1 MNNCDTV
8 RSKVIAPDAS
18 HSRQQPSLNLAIV
31 EGCKLHGINNQKLQE
46 FLSSSLSIKI
56 SDERNIRRQASKLV
70 QQFMKHSILKYWII
84 HEVHWKDQVI
94 HESFTRFSKA
104 RRPTWHSS
112 GSSSRRQ
119 RRISFPG
126 GRGDFPVSQSHR
138 RCRLSLS
145 ICVLAF
151 STSFLCVHGSGSFHS
166 IHITRLKTAPLVLL
180 HRPFVRADSEL
191 PPFISS
197 SALPDLE
204 SDMARFQVMFTYFGE
219 TVYDLAMS
227 PDKNISSNM
236 GFEKVAGIINNRH
249 D

>member
-1 MNNCDTV
+1 M
-8 RSKVIAPDAS
+8 IAPDAS
-18 HSRQQPSLNLAIV
+18 YSRQQPSLNLAIV

-126 GRGDFPVSQSHR
+126 VGATSQSRSPTAAAGSHCQSVSWLSR
-138 RCRLSLS
+138 RASSVSTAAEASIAFTSQGSKQLLSS
-145 ICVLAF
+145 YFIVR
-151 STSFLCVHGSGSFHS
+151 SSGL
-166 IHITRLKTAPLVLL
+166 IV
-180 HRPFVRADSEL
+180 
-191 PPFISS
+191 SS
-197 SALPDLE
+197 P
-204 SDMARFQVMFTYFGE
+204 R
-219 TVYDLAMS
+219 
-227 PDKNISSNM
+227 
-236 GFEKVAGIINNRH
+236 
-249 D
+249 